1 MSLVFLSLGS
11 NLGDRL
17 ENLKSAVEKL
27 RSRLSLVSCSSVW
40 ETAPVDCPAGS
51 SAFLNAVCSFECGME
66 PLELL
71 RFAKEIEKALGRKE
85 KTVLNEPR
93 PMDVDILSF
102 GNVEL
107 SSEELTIPHPRMEER
122 LFVLAPL
129 REIQKKDF
137 LFTEEYTSLSE
148 KQKVSLFAPPFAITT
163 VL

>member
-27 RSRLSLVSCSSVW
+27 RSRLSFVSCSSVW

-66 PLELL
+66 PMELL
-71 RFAKEIEKALGRKE
+71 SFTKEIEKALGRKE
-85 KTVLNEPR
+85 KLVLNEPR
-93 PMDVDILSF
+93 PIDVDILSF
-102 GNVEL
+102 GDVEAN
-107 SSEELTIPHPRMEER
+107 SEELTIPHPRMKER

-129 REIQKKDF
+129 REIQKEA
-137 LFTEEYTSLSE
+137 FTFAEEFASLSG

-163 VL
+163 V

>member
-27 RSRLSLVSCSSVW
+27 RSRLSFVSCSSVW

-51 SAFLNAVCSFECGME
+51 SAFLNAVCSFECAME
-66 PLELL
+66 PVELL

-93 PMDVDILSF
+93 PIDIDILSF
-102 GNVEL
+102 GDVEAN
-107 SSEELTIPHPRMEER
+107 SKELTIPHPRMKER

-129 REIQKKDF
+129 REVQKGSF
-137 LFTEEYTSLSE
+137 PFAEEFASLFG

-163 VL
+163 V

>member
-27 RSRLSLVSCSSVW
+27 CCRLSFVSCSSVW

-51 SAFLNAVCSFECGME
+51 SAFLNTVCSFECGLE
-66 PLELL
+66 PVELL
-71 RFAKEIEKALGRKE
+71 RFAKEIEKTLGRKE
-85 KTVLNEPR
+85 KLVLNEPR
-93 PMDVDILSF
+93 PIDVDILSF
-102 GNVEL
+102 GDVEVN
-107 SSEELTIPHPRMEER
+107 SEELTIPHPRMKER

-129 REIQKKDF
+129 RELQKESFPYKA
-137 LFTEEYTSLSE
+137 EYASLSA

-163 VL
+163 V